1 MSSPVV
7 SLRRVTKTFGS
18 GRDAVTALH
27 DVNVEVEDG
36 EFVCLIGASGC
47 GKSTI
52 LNLVAGLDD
61 PSSGTVDVHGRTA
74 LMFQEA
80 ALFPWLTVAANVEL
94 PMRLAGMARPDRR
107 AQAERLLEAV
117 HLDGFAKKRPHQL
130 SGGMRQRGAL
140 ARAFAQDAE
149 ILLMDEPFGALDAMT
164 RDALHAELETLVSAR
179 RLTVLFVTHNVREAA
194 RLADRIVVLSPRPGR
209 VTATFDVEISRP
221 RRIDSPEVST
231 LAATVTEQLREEA
244 LAHARR

>member
-1 MSSPVV
+1 
-7 SLRRVTKTFGS
+7 
-18 GRDAVTALH
+18 
-27 DVNVEVEDG
+27 
-36 EFVCLIGASGC
+36 
-47 GKSTI
+47 
-52 LNLVAGLDD
+52 
-61 PSSGTVDVHGRTA
+61 
-74 LMFQEA
+74 MFQES

-94 PMRLAGMARPDRR
+94 PMRLAGVAKGERR
-107 AQAERLLEAV
+107 ARVEQLLASV

-164 RDALHAELETLVSAR
+164 RDALHTELETLIR
-179 RLTVLFVTHNVREAA
+179 EQGLTVLFVTHNVREAA
-194 RLADRIVVLSPRPGR
+194 RLGDRIVVLSPRPGR
-209 VTATFDVEISRP
+209 VTATFDVDIARP

>member
-1 MSSPVV
+1 MTSVI
-7 SLRRVTKTFGS
+7 SLRGVDKTFGS
-18 GRDAVTALH
+18 GRGAVTALSAV
-27 DVNVEVEDG
+27 DIDVEDG

-52 LNLVAGLDD
+52 LNIVAGLDQ
-61 PSSGTVDVHGRTA
+61 PSSGTVDVRGRTA

-94 PMRLAGMARPDRR
+94 PMRLAGVPKAERR
-107 AQAERLLEAV
+107 ARSDQLLELV

-164 RDALHAELETLVSAR
+164 RDALHTELETLIR
-179 RLTVLFVTHNVREAA
+179 EQGLTVLFVTHNVREAA
-194 RLADRIVVLSPRPGR
+194 RLGDRIVVLSPRPGR
-209 VTATFDVEISRP
+209 VTATFDVDIARP